1 MKVLS
6 KRGCTAFDTD
16 NAANE
21 QYPELI
27 LVCRIS
33 TTFKASKKIR
43 TILNN
48 VLQSSVDY
56 FDFWQAALILLSSD
70 RPPAF
75 WRAQK
80 NHPDTEKLNGQFFL
94 TRQRLDIKRF
104 QQENGFFSSLQ
115 PVAATTIP
123 VVLRAGDP
131 IGTMEINLLGASPDT
146 AANLL
151 NKAISIGRHVA
162 DIIQESFFS
171 RQKDRNLRK
180 LSVWLETVSTI
191 SSAMN
196 INQVLHVVAQLTA
209 DLFSARC
216 CIFLLNDHD
225 HSLIPAVAV
234 GSYDPVI
241 KKKWKSL
248 KGHPPFPAVLNLI
261 STRQPIV
268 LTPLDIE
275 NNMPREVIDDF
286 SYAWVVMAPII
297 FKGRVAGVVQV
308 DRPIQEKAFDREEIA
323 IISAMTRE
331 TSIALEN
338 AKLIEE
344 LALKEQML
352 HQLVSKLICAQED
365 ERKRVASDIHDGVI
379 QSLLG
384 IWYRLQNFTGEAGII
399 PANITGDLV
408 RLKDLLGQQ
417 IQDIRQ
423 IVYNLRPIMLDTY
436 GLGPAIRAL
445 LRNLQEEYHI
455 QTELALEGSSQ
466 RMPANFEM
474 AFYRILQELINN
486 VTKHSQATKVQV
498 MFISGQEQTVLVV
511 KDNGI
516 GFDQARLA
524 NQNSP
529 GNHLGLASI
538 HERVLQLGGTCQI
551 DSRPGWGTS
560 VTIRVLTPKTGYV
573 PGESLKIP
581 C

>member
-1 MKVLS
+1 MS

-16 NAANE
+16 NAANG

-33 TTFKASKKIR
+33 TTFRASKKIR

-56 FDFWQAALILLSSD
+56 FDFWHASLILLSSD

-80 NHPDTEKLNGQFFL
+80 DHPDTEKLSGQFFL
-94 TRQRLDIKRF
+94 ARHRLDLKRF

-115 PVAATTIP
+115 PVASTTIP

-131 IGTMEINLLGASPDT
+131 IGTMEIDLLGAAPDT

-191 SSAMN
+191 SSALN

-225 HSLIPAVAV
+225 HTLIPAVAV
-234 GSYDPVI
+234 GSYDPVL

-275 NNMPREVIDDF
+275 NNMPREMIDEF

-308 DRPIQEKAFDREEIA
+308 DRPIQGKAFDQEEIA

-352 HQLVSKLICAQED
+352 HHLVSKLICAQED

-399 PANITGDLV
+399 PDNIKGDLV

-445 LRNLQEEYHI
+445 LRNLQEENHI

-524 NQNSP
+524 NQDTP

-560 VTIRVLTPKTGYV
+560 VTIRVSTPKAGYV
-573 PGESLKIP
+573 PRESLKIP